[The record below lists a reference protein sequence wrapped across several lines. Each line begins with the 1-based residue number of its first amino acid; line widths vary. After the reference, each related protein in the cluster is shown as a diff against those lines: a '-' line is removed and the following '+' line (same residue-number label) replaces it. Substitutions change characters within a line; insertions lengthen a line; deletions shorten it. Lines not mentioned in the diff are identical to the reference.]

1 MSEGRFMYT
10 ANPYNAYK
18 QNSVNTA
25 SKEKLLIMLVDGAV
39 KYTKIARMAILEKN
53 IEKAHK
59 ELTRVQDIFLEL
71 MITMDKD
78 SNKFMKDLYNVY
90 DFIKSQLAMANIKK
104 DVKIIDNVLPL
115 IEEIRDMWHEVDKKI
130 KSGK

>member
-1 MSEGRFMYT
+1 MYT

>member
-1 MSEGRFMYT
+1 MYT

-78 SNKFMKDLYNVY
+78 SNKFMQDLYNVY

-104 DVKIIDNVLPL
+104 DVKIIDNILPL